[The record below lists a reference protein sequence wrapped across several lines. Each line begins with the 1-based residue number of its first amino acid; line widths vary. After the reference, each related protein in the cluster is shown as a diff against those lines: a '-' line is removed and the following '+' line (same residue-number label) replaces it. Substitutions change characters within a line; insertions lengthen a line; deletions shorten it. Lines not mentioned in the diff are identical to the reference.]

1 MVSRDTERTANVDAI
16 HELVGDL
23 AVHRFEAVDG
33 LVDNGSMVGGGRGEG
48 DARERGKGC
57 GCQSP
62 RGEGGSGCECRHV
75 WYVNIF
81 WEFLSLL
88 GMRCSE
94 LEYRGESAWL
104 MGNGG
109 RGFQPFAAC
118 FKPS

>member
-1 MVSRDTERTANVDAI
+1 MVSRDTERTADVDAV
-16 HELVGDL
+16 HKLVRDL
-23 AVHRFEAVDG
+23 AVDGFEAVNG
-33 LVDNGSMVGGGRGEG
+33 LVDDGSMVGGGRGEG
-48 DARERGKGC
+48 DAGERSKGC
-57 GCQSP
+57 GGQPP

-75 WYVNIF
+75 WCVNIF
-81 WEFLSLL
+81 FEILSLL

-94 LEYRGESAWL
+94 LEYRDESAWL